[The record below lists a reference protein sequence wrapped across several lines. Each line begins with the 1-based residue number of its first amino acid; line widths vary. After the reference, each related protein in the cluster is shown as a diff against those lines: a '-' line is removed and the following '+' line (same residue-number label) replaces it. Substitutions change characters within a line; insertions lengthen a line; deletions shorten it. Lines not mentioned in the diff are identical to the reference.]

1 MSSNLHMM
9 PVYGSAMPSPDRR
22 TDDEQLRAVIAR
34 LLQARRDVSPSELV
48 ELLGEHVIWGPSDP
62 PPAPA
67 TSPEPA
73 FAA

>member
-1 MSSNLHMM
+1 
-9 PVYGSAMPSPDRR
+9 MPSPDWRP
-22 TDDEQLRAVIAR
+22 EGEALRAIVAH
-34 LLQARRDVSPSELV
+34 LLRTRRDVTPSELV

>member
-1 MSSNLHMM
+1 MWSNVDMV
-9 PVYGSAMPSPDRR
+9 PVYGSAMPSPDHR
-22 TDDEQLRAVIAR
+22 TDDDELRAIIAR
-34 LLQARRDVSPSELV
+34 LLRARRDVTPSELV

-62 PPAPA
+62 PPAPV